1 MVEAL
6 TLASSNSI
14 KAWKISMIFNK
25 WHYWELNRPFSQEM
39 NLEDEINH
47 IHNKWIWKTAPFSH
61 KMNLE
66 DEINRIH
73 NKWIWR
79 INHFHKKWIWKIAP
93 FSHEM
98 DLEDQ
103 INHIHNKWIWRI
115 KVINY
120 QATQMLVDNV
130 PQQKGLQTPRRE
142 MAYTESHNV
151 NILKSLKS
159 CQETMMGT
167 CKMERG

>member
-1 MVEAL
+1 MAPLKRKSQVKMR
-6 TLASSNSI
+6 N
-14 KAWKISMIFNK
+14 AWKISMIFNK

-79 INHFHKKWIWKIAP
+79 INHFHKKWIWKIAL

-98 DLEDQ
+98 NLRDQPLSHKMNLEDHVLETALHRTV
-103 INHIHNKWIWRI
+103 NP
-115 KVINY
+115 
-120 QATQMLVDNV
+120 NV
-130 PQQKGLQTPRRE
+130 
-142 MAYTESHNV
+142 SHTR
-151 NILKSLKS
+151 SLKKRDFRLID
-159 CQETMMGT
+159 EAWPTLKA
-167 CKMERG
+167 KM